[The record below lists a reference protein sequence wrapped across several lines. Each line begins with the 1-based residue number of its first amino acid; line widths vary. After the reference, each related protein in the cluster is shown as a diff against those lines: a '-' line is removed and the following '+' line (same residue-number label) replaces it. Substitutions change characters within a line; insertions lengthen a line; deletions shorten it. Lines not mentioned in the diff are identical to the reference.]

1 MIPGIK
7 PIEETITK
15 IFLNFKISENVSF
28 TYSQQD
34 NADFQC
40 NNLVKHSKHP
50 QIEDIK
56 KELIKRISELDEIS
70 SVDISKSGFVNINLS
85 NKYFENFISFN
96 LNFLDIEHEKIL
108 IDYGGPNIGK
118 ALHVG
123 HLRTLNI
130 GRSIYNTNKFVG
142 NEITSDIHF
151 GDWGM
156 PIALIISYLREKNID
171 INTISPLD
179 LETIYPNASS
189 LSLENEGFYEKAKII
204 SHKLNKKE
212 SKYIDDWRI
221 IYDLSVNEIK
231 ILLEKLNHN
240 FDYFYG
246 ESSVVS
252 EVNQLIEEIKS
263 LDLVRIDN
271 GALVSNEDCDPPIII
286 VKSDGSYLY
295 LTTDLGTVVFREK
308 NFNVD
313 KYIYVVD
320 LRQANH
326 FRQLFSTV
334 KYFNLSN
341 KVFEHVEYGTVN
353 DKDKKPLKTR
363 DGGVYKLEDLYTSI
377 YQELEKNNSNTNTNL
392 DTLTNSVLTYS
403 DLLPNRK
410 INYEFDVKKFTD
422 INGKTAIYLQYAYVR
437 AKKLLENIENIQDIN
452 FDNLNNYERELS
464 LEISKFTSVIT
475 VAISKSE
482 PHHLANYGFTLSQ
495 AFNSFYTNNKIFDS
509 NTSEA
514 DKQKRLKLVHEF
526 KTTILN
532 VFYCLGLVPVDEM

>member
-28 TYSQQD
+28 SYSQQD

-40 NNLVKHSKHP
+40 NNLVKYSKHP

-56 KELIKRISELDEIS
+56 KELIKGISELDEIS
-70 SVDISKSGFVNINLS
+70 SVDISESGFVNINLS

-156 PIALIISYLREKNID
+156 PIALIISYLKEKNID

-212 SKYIDDWRI
+212 RKYIDDWKI

-246 ESSVVS
+246 ESSVVG
-252 EVNQLIEEIKS
+252 EVNQLIEEIKR

-271 GALVSNEDCDPPIII
+271 GALVSNEDSDPPIII

-295 LTTDLGTVVFREK
+295 LTTDLGTVIFREK

-377 YQELEKNNSNTNTNL
+377 YQELEKNNSNKNTNL

-410 INYEFDVKKFTD
+410 INYEFDVKKFID

-437 AKKLLENIENIQDIN
+437 AKKLLENIEDIQDIN
-452 FDNLNNYERELS
+452 FDKLNNYERELA
-464 LEISKFTSVIT
+464 LEISKFTSALT
-475 VAISKSE
+475 VTINKNE
-482 PHHLANYGFTLSQ
+482 PHHLANYGFNLSQ
-495 AFNSFYTNNKIFDS
+495 AFNSFYSNNKIFDS
-509 NTSEA
+509 KTSDV
-514 DKQKRLKLVHEF
+514 DKQKRLGLVHEF
-526 KTTILN
+526 KSTILN
-532 VFYCLGLVPVDEM
+532 VFYCLGLIPVDEM